1 MPLSYVCKGDAVHRR
16 TCDYMAG
23 QAVLLELQGGHSIGD
38 WLPRHYHEL
47 LAAARERLVTEAKE
61 DIVKQD
67 QTQRIEEI
75 AEAEP
80 ASATG
85 PVSFTRTE
93 SAELD

>member
-67 QTQRIEEI
+67 PQRIEEI
-75 AEAEP
+75 TETEP
-80 ASATG
+80 ASA
-85 PVSFTRTE
+85 SFTRTE

>member
-16 TCDYMAG
+16 ACDYMAG

-47 LAAARERLVTEAKE
+47 LVAARERLVTEAKE

-67 QTQRIEEI
+67 PQRIEEI
-75 AEAEP
+75 VEAEP
-80 ASATG
+80 VSA
-85 PVSFTRTE
+85 SFTRTE